1 METNLALVITTIKL
15 AQNSLVSSAIFDESI
30 KSKIIQ
36 NTFIAVLCDRSTD
49 SAVVEKENICFV
61 HGSRYLP
68 PNIVIS
74 LSKNLPSQDTDGIV
88 KAIKRFSIQGLRHL
102 LPKMVLIASDEASVN
117 SGLKGGIA
125 TKLREEE
132 YLFWLSFIWCLSHR
146 LKCAIS
152 DSLHEHLSP
161 LKQFLCNLFYL
172 YEKSSRKLK
181 ELCVVHE
188 TLKNI
193 YEFQNKQVKPTN
205 PTVLNGLFMRYKAWL
220 VLLSRSEFTS
230 NT

>member
-1 METNLALVITTIKL
+1 M
-15 AQNSLVSSAIFDESI
+15 DPD
-30 KSKIIQ
+30 
-36 NTFIAVLCDRSTD
+36 TFHPTLS
-49 SAVVEKENICFV
+49 FL
-61 HGSRYLP
+61 YL
-68 PNIVIS
+68 
-74 LSKNLPSQDTDGIV
+74 KDLPSQDTDGIV
-88 KAIKRFSIQGLRHL
+88 KAFKRFSIQGLRHL
-102 LPKMVLIASDEASVN
+102 LPKVVLIVSDETSVN

-132 YLFWLSFIWCLSHR
+132 YLFWLSFIWWLSHR

-161 LKQFLCNLFYL
+161 LKQFLRNLFYL

-181 ELCVVHE
+181 ELCLVHK
-188 TLKNI
+188 TLKSI

-205 PTVLNGLFMRYKAWL
+205 PTVLNGLFMWYEAWL
-220 VLLSRSEFTS
+220 ALLTSSGFTS